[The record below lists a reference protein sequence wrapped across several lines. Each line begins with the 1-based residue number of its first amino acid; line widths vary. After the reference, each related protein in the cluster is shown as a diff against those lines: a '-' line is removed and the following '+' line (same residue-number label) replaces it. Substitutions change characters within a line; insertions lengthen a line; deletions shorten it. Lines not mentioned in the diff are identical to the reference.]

1 MTKPVTKK
9 REAKTEASTAQ
20 VELDLYPWA
29 KLYNMESGV
38 PGTAGAPSSQRGR
51 PARAFVRRAK
61 TAYFSDEEISI
72 INRDLLRLREAMRPA
87 SVTQYQLIGLALRLF
102 DDRMRFLPERVTNW
116 DEVVKALFE
125 SGV

>member
-1 MTKPVTKK
+1 MTKPATKK
-9 REAKTEASTAQ
+9 RDAKTESSTAQ
-20 VELDLYPWA
+20 PEFDLYPWA

-38 PGTAGAPSSQRGR
+38 PGTAGAPSNQRGR
-51 PARAFVRRAK
+51 PSRAFVRRAK

-72 INRDLLRLREAMRPA
+72 IDRDLLRLKEAMRPA
-87 SVTQYQLIGLALRLF
+87 SVTQYQLLGLALRLF

-125 SGV
+125 SGI